1 MKKTSII
8 LLALLALISCRKDI
22 VVAPTEQ
29 TQITTG
35 SDTTT
40 LQGFY
45 LLNEGNMG
53 SNKATLDYYDFTT
66 GVYHSNIYAQ
76 NNPNVVM
83 ELGDVGND
91 LQIYGSQLY
100 AVINASNKIEVMNA
114 QTAKRIGQINVP
126 NCRCLA
132 FSGQYGYVT
141 SYAGPISLDQSHA
154 QKGYVLK
161 FDTATLQT
169 IDTCLVSYQPEGLV
183 IVDNKLFVVN
193 SGGYMQPKYDS
204 VMSVIDIATFKEIK
218 RVVVD
223 INMQHIIADKYNHL
237 WINTQGNYYD
247 RPSCLYCVDA
257 STCNILAKT
266 EMPVSNMYLEGDSLY
281 FYSTA
286 WSYIENKNA
295 ISFGIINVRTK
306 ETIAENIITDGT
318 QNEIEMPYG
327 ICVNPQNKDL
337 YITDA
342 KNYVVPGSL
351 SCYDSTGKRRWTI
364 RTGDVPAHFALL
376 YKIK

>member
-8 LLALLALISCRKDI
+8 LLALIALCACRKDI
-22 VVAPTEQ
+22 VVTPTEQ

-183 IVDNKLFVVN
+183 IVDNLLFVVN

-204 VMSVIDIATFKEIK
+204 VMSVIDIATFEEIK

-257 STCNILAKT
+257 STCNILAKI
-266 EMPVSNMYLEGDSLY
+266 EMPVSNMYLCGDSLY

-327 ICVNPQNKDL
+327 ICVNSQNKDL